1 MQRIEFEKWEPS
13 PENPNM
19 LQYMDQ
25 RAAQEVFEELRHRL
39 QSTGYLPDEYFRM
52 DTMWENRT
60 CRNRTIRRN
69 QTDRYLDE
77 WSAAEI
83 LHKGVETHD
92 PIYHHIGAIA
102 GSGRR
107 AAARSHAGAN
117 HG

>member
-1 MQRIEFEKWEPS
+1 MQTIEFEKWEPS

-39 QSTGYLPDEYFRM
+39 QSPGYLP
-52 DTMWENRT
+52 
-60 CRNRTIRRN
+60 
-69 QTDRYLDE
+69 DRYLDE

>member
-52 DTMWENRT
+52 DTMWENREIPKDADVYCT
-60 CRNRTIRRN
+60 A
-69 QTDRYLDE
+69 DYGESEGVYLDVYLT
-77 WSAAEI
+77 W
-83 LHKGVETHD
+83 
-92 PIYHHIGAIA
+92 
-102 GSGRR
+102 
-107 AAARSHAGAN
+107 
-117 HG
+117 

>member
-1 MQRIEFEKWEPS
+1 MQTIEFEKWEPS

-25 RAAQEVFEELRHRL
+25 RTAQEVFEELRHRL

-92 PIYHHIGAIA
+92 PI
-102 GSGRR
+102 
-107 AAARSHAGAN
+107 
-117 HG
+117 

>member
-52 DTMWENRT
+52 DTMWENREIPKDADVYCT
-60 CRNRTIRRN
+60 A
-69 QTDRYLDE
+69 DYGESEGVYLDVYLTWYE
-77 WSAAEI
+77 DNQS
-83 LHKGVETHD
+83 
-92 PIYHHIGAIA
+92 YH
-102 GSGRR
+102 R
-107 AAARSHAGAN
+107 AFHHR
-117 HG
+117 